1 MRKLKI
7 IIILLILSILI
18 SGCSN
23 NDALGKPKVEDS
35 RKKKVVPVNIS
46 ISEKKDVPLQIKAV
60 GNVRAYSTLSVIP
73 QVNGEL
79 LSVHFKEGDNIKEGD
94 LLFTINPAPFKT
106 KLNQAEANLA
116 KDMALLE
123 NARKQVN
130 RYSSIAKKGFVAEE
144 QYDKILTDMAV
155 LEASVKSDKASIENA
170 KIDLEYCSIKSKIDG
185 VSGDIKINKG
195 NIVKSNGNEPL
206 VIINKIEPIDVVF
219 SIPEKNVQEIRQYM
233 SLGKLKVSASIPS
246 GKINASSG
254 ELVFM
259 DNAVDSNTGTIQL
272 KATFPNKDRMMW
284 PGQFVQ
290 VVVTLTNQANATVI
304 PFQAVQT
311 GQLGQYV
318 FVVKPDMTVDYRSVT
333 VERTI
338 GDVAVISKGVSSGEK
353 VVTDGHMKLTPG
365 SNVKIIEG
373 SAKKS

>member
-1 MRKLKI
+1 M
-7 IIILLILSILI
+7 
-18 SGCSN
+18 
-23 NDALGKPKVEDS
+23 GKPKVEDS